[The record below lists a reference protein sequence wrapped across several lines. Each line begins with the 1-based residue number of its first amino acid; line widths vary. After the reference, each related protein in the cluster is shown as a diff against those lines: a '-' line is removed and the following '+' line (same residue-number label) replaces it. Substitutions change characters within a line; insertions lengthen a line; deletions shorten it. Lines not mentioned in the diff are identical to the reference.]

1 MMERVAAE
9 VETELLDLSGATL
22 EELDG
27 NQEFALA
34 IQRLLNL
41 VQSPPTRA
49 TSADTKSGC

>member
-1 MMERVAAE
+1 MERVAAE

-49 TSADTKSGC
+49 TSADSKSGC